1 MKVLVLGAGMMGS
14 AVVFDLAKSDLVES
28 ITVADADSARART
41 VSEKTGGSKTKAA
54 AVDVRNHSDVVELM
68 KGCDVAISAVT
79 LYHNDTLTKAAI
91 EARKHFCDLGGSD
104 EILRRQKTLDSDA
117 KRAGVV
123 IVPNCGLAPG
133 TANVIAMYGVN
144 KFDRVQSVKIRV
156 GGLPERPKP
165 PLNYQLVFSVE
176 GLLKEYT
183 ERAKVLRVGKVE
195 YVDPLSEVEPVEIP
209 GFDKSLEA
217 FHTSGGASLLPDLLQ
232 GKVDS
237 LDYKTIRYRGH
248 AEKMKTLLDLGF
260 ANTDP
265 ISIGDHIATPREL
278 FGELLKK
285 KLSFGDKDVVLMKV
299 EVQGVRESKEKTVTF
314 TMIDRY
320 DEQTLQTA
328 MMRTTAYPVSII
340 AQMIGRGEI
349 SSKGVP
355 TPEECVPTG
364 RFIEELSRRSIVINE
379 TWN

>member
-28 ITVADADSARART
+28 ITVADVDSGRAQA
-41 VSEKTGGSKTKAA
+41 VSEKMGGSKTTAVT
-54 AVDVRNHSDVVELM
+54 VDVRSYNDVVKLI
-68 KGCDVAISAVT
+68 KDCDVTVSAVT

-91 EARKHFCDLGGSD
+91 KARRHFCDLGGSD
-104 EILRRQKTLDSDA
+104 EILKRQKALEKDA
-117 KRAGVV
+117 EGAGIVV
-123 IVPNCGLAPG
+123 VPNCGLAPG
-133 TANVIAMYGVN
+133 MANVIAMYGVN

-156 GGLPERPKP
+156 GGLPEHPRP

-176 GLLKEYT
+176 GLLKEYS
-183 ERAKVLRVGKVE
+183 ERAKVLRGGKVE
-195 YVDPLSEVEPVEIP
+195 YLNPLSEIEPVEIP
-209 GFDKSLEA
+209 GFGKSLEA
-217 FHTSGGASLLPDLLQ
+217 FHTSGGASLLPELLQ
-232 GKVDS
+232 GRVDS

-248 AEKMKTLLDLGF
+248 AEKIKTLLDLGF

-285 KLSFGDKDVVLMKV
+285 KLSFGDRDVVLMKV
-299 EVQGVRESKEKTVTF
+299 EVRGFKEGRDRTVAF
-314 TMIDRY
+314 TMLDRF
-320 DEQTLQTA
+320 DEQASQTA

-340 AQMIGRGEI
+340 AQMIGQGEI
-349 SSKGVP
+349 SSKGVS
-355 TPEECVPTG
+355 TPEECVPPG

>member
-28 ITVADADSARART
+28 ITVADIDAGRART
-41 VSEKTGGSKTKAA
+41 VSEKIGGSKTKAV
-54 AVDVRNHSDVVELM
+54 AVDVRSYNDVVKLIKDCE
-68 KGCDVAISAVT
+68 VTISAVT
-79 LYHNDTLTKAAI
+79 LYHNDMLTKAAI
-91 EARKHFCDLGGSD
+91 QGRRHFCDLGGSD
-104 EILRRQKTLDSDA
+104 EILKGQKALDMDA
-117 KRAGVV
+117 KRADVV

-133 TANVIAMYGVN
+133 MANVIAMYGVN

-156 GGLPERPKP
+156 GGLPEHPRP
-165 PLNYQLVFSVE
+165 PLNYQLVFSIE

-183 ERAKVLRVGKVE
+183 ERAKVLRGGKVE
-195 YVDPLSEVEPVEIP
+195 YVNPLSEVETVEIP

-217 FHTSGGASLLPDLLQ
+217 FHTSGGASLLPELLE
-232 GKVDS
+232 GRVDS

-285 KLSFGDKDVVLMKV
+285 KLSFGDRDVVLMKV
-299 EVQGVRESKEKTVTF
+299 DVQGVKEGREQTVTF
-314 TMIDRY
+314 TMIDRF
-320 DEQTLQTA
+320 DQHTSQTA

-340 AQMIGRGEI
+340 AQMIVKGEI
-349 SSKGVP
+349 SSKGVS
-355 TPEECVPTG
+355 TPEECVPPG